1 MTRTGIRCSS
11 AAKALATVD
20 ERLSAIVPWE
30 DWLTLLITAVVFMSV
45 VHSVDSAHWVDN
57 MPSLYP
63 MAFAGLFSG
72 YLLSRVR
79 RHALMAQPVALL
91 LGATLVY
98 LQLLAILPGD
108 PLTARTGNMLDRMHI
123 WWYAVTNNGISSDPL
138 PFIVLMLVCSGSAR
152 ISPHGRSSGGVTR
165 IWVSC
170 RPASR

>member
-1 MTRTGIRCSS
+1 MRDANWDQIFQRREGARTP
-11 AAKALATVD
+11 VD

-79 RHALMAQPVALL
+79 RHALMVQPVALL

-98 LQLLAILPGD
+98 LQLLAILPGGSV
-108 PLTARTGNMLDRMHI
+108 TARTDNMLDRMHI

-138 PFIVLMLVCSGSAR
+138 PFIVLMLVLLWLGTYF
-152 ISPHGRSSGGVTR
+152 SSWSIFR
-165 IWVSC
+165 W
-170 RPASR
+170 RNPYL